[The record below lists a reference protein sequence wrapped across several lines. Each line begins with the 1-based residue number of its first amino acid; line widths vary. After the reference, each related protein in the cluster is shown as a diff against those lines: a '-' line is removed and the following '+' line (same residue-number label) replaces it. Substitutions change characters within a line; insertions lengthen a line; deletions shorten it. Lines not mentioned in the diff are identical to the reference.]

1 MRVVR
6 GCLFALLVLPALAAC
21 TSQPAASAVA
31 STSSSGNVQIGAR
44 TLRFET
50 TAVEVPAG
58 KAFKID
64 FDNKDAATIHDI
76 DIHRNDA
83 SGELVFDGATVS
95 GPAMTTYD
103 IPALT
108 AGTYAFVCSVH
119 PDDMTGT
126 IKAN

>member
-6 GCLFALLVLPALAAC
+6 GSLFALLVVPALAAC
-21 TSQPAASAVA
+21 ASQPPASAVA
-31 STSSSGNVQIGAR
+31 TLSPSGNVQIGAR

-58 KAFKID
+58 KAFKIE

-76 DIHRNDA
+76 DIHKDRP
-83 SGELVFDGATVS
+83 SGELVFDGSTVS
-95 GPAMTTYD
+95 GPAMATYE

-108 AGTYAFVCSVH
+108 AGA
-119 PDDMTGT
+119 
-126 IKAN
+126 